1 MHEERQIAAL
11 VQPDTI
17 GCMFVCQLYVWISVA
32 AVPKDVSS
40 EQFFLL
46 LFGVFLLFFLCF
58 YEPTEESQC
67 CKVLFSRL
75 LCGLNNWSTQL

>member
-17 GCMFVCQLYVWISVA
+17 GCMFVCQVYVWISVA

-40 EQFFLL
+40 EQFVCF
-46 LFGVFLLFFLCF
+46 FFFFLFFMNPQKSHSVVRF
-58 YEPTEESQC
+58 YSEG
-67 CKVLFSRL
+67 FSVD
-75 LCGLNNWSTQL
+75 

>member
-40 EQFFLL
+40 EQFFCFFL
-46 LFGVFLLFFLCF
+46 VFLLFFNVFMNPQKSHGVVRF
-58 YEPTEESQC
+58 YSPG
-67 CKVLFSRL
+67 FSVD
-75 LCGLNNWSTQL
+75 

>member
-17 GCMFVCQLYVWISVA
+17 GCMFVCQVYVWISVA

-40 EQFFLL
+40 EQFVCF
-46 LFGVFLLFFLCF
+46 FFFFLLFYVFMNPQKSYSVVRF
-58 YEPTEESQC
+58 YSQG
-67 CKVLFSRL
+67 FSVD
-75 LCGLNNWSTQL
+75 

>member
-17 GCMFVCQLYVWISVA
+17 GCMFVCQVYVWISVA

-40 EQFFLL
+40 EQFVCF
-46 LFGVFLLFFLCF
+46 FFFFLFFMFFMNPQKSHSVVRF
-58 YEPTEESQC
+58 YSEG
-67 CKVLFSRL
+67 FSVD
-75 LCGLNNWSTQL
+75 

>member
-17 GCMFVCQLYVWISVA
+17 GCMFVCQVYVWISVA

-40 EQFFLL
+40 EQF
-46 LFGVFLLFFLCF
+46 VCFFFFFMNPQKSHSVVRF
-58 YEPTEESQC
+58 YSEG
-67 CKVLFSRL
+67 FSVD
-75 LCGLNNWSTQL
+75 

>member
-17 GCMFVCQLYVWISVA
+17 GCMFVCQVYVWISVA

-40 EQFFLL
+40 EQFVCF
-46 LFGVFLLFFLCF
+46 FFFLLFYVFMNPQKSYSVVRF
-58 YEPTEESQC
+58 YSQG
-67 CKVLFSRL
+67 FSVD
-75 LCGLNNWSTQL
+75 